1 MATRIVTGRPPAG
14 VMTVRPSIGG
24 PFGPRQARPVTTF
37 VCPSTVCVSL
47 KVMQTW
53 FAAASVGPVPAG
65 GCSTA
70 TGVIAPVLF
79 EFLLV
84 QATVW

>member
-1 MATRIVTGRPPAG
+1 
-14 VMTVRPSIGG
+14 MTVRPSVRRPHRASDQPTGFHS
-24 PFGPRQARPVTTF
+24 PFGPRQALPVTTF

-53 FAAASVGPVPAG
+53 FAEASVGPGPAT